1 MFRAETREEAERA
14 ALKEGQTLEW
24 LDNGDCKVVS
34 FTYPAVRIC
43 TNGNKVFFNQ
53 VLAAYYCSD
62 SRNKL
67 HDSVK
72 FADGT

>member
-14 ALKEGQTLEW
+14 AFEEGQTLEW

-43 TNGNKVFFNQ
+43 TNGNKVFFN
-53 VLAAYYCSD
+53 
-62 SRNKL
+62 
-67 HDSVK
+67 
-72 FADGT
+72 